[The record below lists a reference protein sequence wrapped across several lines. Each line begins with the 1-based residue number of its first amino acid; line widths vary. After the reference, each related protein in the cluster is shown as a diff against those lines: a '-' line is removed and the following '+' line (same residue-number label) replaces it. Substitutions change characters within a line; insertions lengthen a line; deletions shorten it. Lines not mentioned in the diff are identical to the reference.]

1 LLGLFSA
8 ITLLLAALG
17 LYATMAYVVA
27 QRTQEIGVR
36 MALGAAAGDVRSMV
50 VLEGGMLAGA
60 GVLIGVAA
68 ALAGGRVVSSM
79 LYGVTAGD
87 ALTYVVS
94 SVLLIVIMLAASYIP
109 AWRASRLDP
118 MQALRCE

>member
-1 LLGLFSA
+1 
-8 ITLLLAALG
+8 
-17 LYATMAYVVA
+17 MAYVVA

-50 VLEGGMLAGA
+50 VLEGGTLAGA

-68 ALAGGRVVSSM
+68 ALAGGRIVSSM
-79 LYGVTAGD
+79 LYGVTAAD